1 MSATW
6 DLLANLPLTVTGYE
20 LEGRRKVWG
29 PEFTRVTTTIHLDGA
44 GETGLGEDVT
54 YQQPDQEA
62 HLEAGPLHPLA
73 GDWTLATFCEHVGTL
88 DLFPTPPEAEAS
100 QHYRRWAY
108 ESAALDLALRQ
119 AGRPLHDVVQRDP
132 VPLTFVNSLR
142 LAEPPSIEPIDARL
156 DAYPTL
162 KLKVDA
168 RSSWTEE
175 LFDQLAATG
184 AVDSVDLKGFYR

>member
-62 HLEAGPLHPLA
+62 HLEAGPVHPLA
-73 GDWTLATFCEHVGTL
+73 GDWPPPPSSGPAGTR
-88 DLFPTPPEAEAS
+88 DPSPPPPEPGAPRHTPP
-100 QHYRRWAY
+100 
-108 ESAALDLALRQ
+108 
-119 AGRPLHDVVQRDP
+119 RPSERP
-132 VPLTFVNSLR
+132 RP
-142 LAEPPSIEPIDARL
+142 
-156 DAYPTL
+156 
-162 KLKVDA
+162 
-168 RSSWTEE
+168 
-175 LFDQLAATG
+175 
-184 AVDSVDLKGFYR
+184 